1 MKRYL
6 TAQQKVLSSLELR
19 VGRSLEALQGHL
31 DSLGANGV
39 QISHC
44 HSLSLMEAEVHQL
57 CDLLSDAMLLQKLE
71 AGKVQVN
78 REMVDPYS
86 LLIAASRHLLEPKDG
101 SRSRLI
107 CKFSPDLPLIYA
119 DQDLTE
125 AVISDLLTRGMK
137 YSDVSAPVTLSVQSE
152 VGRLAIQVS
161 AQRFAPIGN
170 REFATEI
177 ALCCKRIEVQDGG
190 VTCKVNA
197 EGFSVVTVSLPALA
211 ECGDSVPTQLVAP
224 LTA

>member
-1 MKRYL
+1 
-6 TAQQKVLSSLELR
+6 
-19 VGRSLEALQGHL
+19 LEALQGHL
-31 DSLGANGV
+31 DCLGEEEV
-39 QISHC
+39 RVSHC
-44 HSLSLMEAEVHQL
+44 NALGLMEAEVHQL

-78 REMVDPYS
+78 LEAADPYS

-107 CKFSPDLPLIYA
+107 CKFSTDLPLIQA

-137 YSDVSAPVTLSVQSE
+137 YSDLSEPVTLSVERAEGQ
-152 VGRLAIQVS
+152 LAIHVS

-177 ALCCKRIEVQDGG
+177 ALCCKRIEVQGG
-190 VTCKVNA
+190 EVTCKVDA
-197 EGFSVVTVSLPALA
+197 EGFSVVTVTLPVLA
-211 ECGDSVPTQLVAP
+211 ECGDSFVPVQLASP
-224 LTA
+224 LMA